1 MFVGIVNL
9 RIFSSTILKGIVV
22 SFEILI
28 AQKKRNRNIE
38 NLYQKFVILNSSV
51 NLSVQFYSMMI
62 ELQCKIT
69 KKYRKQQS
77 CLTRQK
83 DKRKITA
90 HYSQNTFDVVRN
102 RFKGI

>member
-1 MFVGIVNL
+1 L
-9 RIFSSTILKGIVV
+9 S
-22 SFEILI
+22 
-28 AQKKRNRNIE
+28 KKRNRNVE
-38 NLYQKFVILNSSV
+38 NIFQKFVILNSVEVFSF
-51 NLSVQFYSMMI
+51 NLSVQFFSMMI

-69 KKYRKQQS
+69 KKYRNQQG